1 LIAITLSGLSRLAL
15 SLALTRRLVSL
26 TTLGLVHIPTFLV
39 AFAALGLVHI
49 PVFTL
54 GRFLLLAALPLLPL
68 LHLAWLILRPLPLRG
83 WGLPILAGP
92 GLARGCGTTGL
103 ARGTTGWARG
113 CGTAGLASA
122 RHILRGCQ
130 GNARQQR
137 SSAE

>member
-54 GRFLLLAALPLLPL
+54 GRFLLLAALFPLTLLLLLPL
-68 LHLAWLILRPLPLRG
+68 LHLAWPILRPLPLRG

-103 ARGTTGWARG
+103 ARG